1 MTDATDKAEQKAAR
15 GAMKQAIGL
24 IVGDREAESDGAKDK
39 AAGEREA
46 STGGKRGT
54 TAGEKR

>member
-1 MTDATDKAEQKAAR
+1 
-15 GAMKQAIGL
+15 MKQAIGL

-46 STGGKRGT
+46 STGRKRGT
-54 TAGEKR
+54 PAGGKR

>member
-1 MTDATDKAEQKAAR
+1 MTAATDKAEEKAAK

-24 IVGDREAESDGAKDK
+24 IVGDPDAESDGARDK

-46 STGGKRGT
+46 SESRERGA
-54 TAGEKR
+54 TAGRER